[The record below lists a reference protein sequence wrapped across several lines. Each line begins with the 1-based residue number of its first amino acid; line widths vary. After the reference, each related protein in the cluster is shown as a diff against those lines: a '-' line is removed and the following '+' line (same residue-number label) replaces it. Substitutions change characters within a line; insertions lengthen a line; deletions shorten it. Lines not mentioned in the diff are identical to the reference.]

1 MNRSDR
7 LRYTIKN
14 IVAHGLYYV
23 GVLQLLQAVTLR
35 KKAVVLMYHR
45 VLTADE
51 SRQTASHPA
60 LIVERDTFARHMAL
74 LKKRFAVLSI
84 DEFGDLLE
92 HDRPLPPSACV
103 VTFDDGWKDNFS
115 NALPILRAHNLPSL
129 VFLPFDYI
137 GSGALFWQ
145 ETLVHLLTRVVEETR
160 RDPSRRGQFTPVLEP
175 VGFAWLLDSD
185 ERNLRPRL
193 IEMVSGK
200 KQLGR
205 ERLDA
210 LAQQLAT
217 MLGVRLDRL
226 STVDG
231 FIDWS
236 QVEEMRRHR
245 VAFGGHGIK
254 HHLLTMVSGACAD
267 DEICG
272 SKDAL
277 ERRLQPTVATF
288 SYPNGYHTAEIA
300 ARVRKAGYA
309 LAFIAQ
315 GGPVE
320 SGDDRWTLTRVNIHQ
335 TVTDTAPLFLAR
347 LVGLF

>member
-1 MNRSDR
+1 MTRSER

-14 IVAHGLYYV
+14 IIAHGLYYA
-23 GVLQLLQAVTLR
+23 GVLQILQAVKLR

-74 LKKRFAVLSI
+74 LKKRFAVMSI
-84 DEFGDLLE
+84 DEFSERLE
-92 HDRPLPPSACV
+92 HDHPLPPSACV

-145 ETLVHLLTRVVEETR
+145 ETLVHLLIRAVDDTR
-160 RDPSRRGQFTPVLEP
+160 RDPSRRGEFATLLEP

-185 ERNLRPRL
+185 ERDLRPRV
-193 IEMVSGK
+193 IEMVSAK

-205 ERLDA
+205 ERIDT
-210 LAQQLAT
+210 LARQLAA
-217 MLGVRLDRL
+217 MLDVRLDRL

-245 VAFGGHGIK
+245 VSFGGHGIK

-267 DEICG
+267 DEIQG

-277 ERRLQPTVATF
+277 ERRLQPPVATF
-288 SYPNGYHTAEIA
+288 SYPNGYQTPEIA
-300 ARVRKAGYA
+300 TKVRNAGYA

-320 SGDDRWTLTRVNIHQ
+320 RGDDRWTLKRVNIHQ
-335 TVTDTAPLFLAR
+335 TVTDTTPLFLAR

>member
-1 MNRSDR
+1 MTRSER

-23 GVLQLLQAVTLR
+23 GLLQILQAVKLR

-60 LIVERDTFARHMAL
+60 LIVERETFARQMAL

-84 DEFGDLLE
+84 EEFAERLE
-92 HDRPLPPSACV
+92 NNRPLPPSACV

-115 NALPILRAHNLPSL
+115 NALPILRAHDLPSL

-145 ETLVHLLTRVVEETR
+145 ETLVHLLMRVVDETR
-160 RDPSRRGQFTPVLEP
+160 RDPSRRGEFTALLDP
-175 VGFAWLLDSD
+175 VGLAWLLDSD
-185 ERNLRPRL
+185 ERELRPRI
-193 IEMVSGK
+193 IEMVSAK

-205 ERLDA
+205 ERLDS
-210 LAQQLAT
+210 LARQLAT
-217 MLGVRLDRL
+217 MLDVRLDQL
-226 STVDG
+226 SDVDG

-245 VAFGGHGIK
+245 VSFGGHGIK
-254 HHLLTMVSGACAD
+254 HHLLTMVSGECAD
-267 DEICG
+267 DEIHG

-288 SYPNGYHTAEIA
+288 SYPNGYHTPEIA
-300 ARVRKAGYA
+300 TKVRKAGYA
-309 LAFIAQ
+309 LAFIAT
-315 GGPVE
+315 GGWVE
-320 SGDDRWTLTRVNIHQ
+320 RGDDRWTIKRVNIHQ
-335 TVTDTAPLFLAR
+335 MVTDTSPMFLAR

>member
-1 MNRSDR
+1 MTRSDR
-7 LRYTIKN
+7 LRYAFKN
-14 IVAHGLYYV
+14 IVAHGLYYL

-60 LIVERDTFARHMAL
+60 LIVERDTFERQMTL
-74 LKKRFAVLSI
+74 LKRRFAVLSI
-84 DEFGDLLE
+84 DEFAERLQQ
-92 HDRPLPPSACV
+92 DRPLPPSACV

-137 GSGALFWQ
+137 GNGCLFWQ
-145 ETLVHLLTRVVEETR
+145 ETLVHLLIRVVNETR
-160 RDPSRRGQFTPVLEP
+160 RDPSRRDEFKALLDD
-175 VGFAWLLDSD
+175 VGLAWLLESEQRD
-185 ERNLRPRL
+185 LRLPI
-193 IEMVSGK
+193 IEAVSAQ

-205 ERLDA
+205 ERIDA
-210 LAQQLAT
+210 LAGTLAT
-217 MLGVRLDRL
+217 KLGVRLDQL

-236 QVEEMRRHR
+236 QVEEMRRHG
-245 VAFGGHGIK
+245 VSFGGHGVK

-267 DEICG
+267 DEIRG
-272 SKDAL
+272 SKEAL
-277 ERRLQPTVATF
+277 ERSLKPTVATF
-288 SYPNGYHTAEIA
+288 SYPNGYHTSEIA
-300 ARVRKAGYA
+300 AKVKEVGYA
-309 LAFIAQ
+309 LAFVAQ

-320 SGDDRWTLTRVNIHQ
+320 RGDDRWTLKRVNIHQ
-335 TVTDTAPLFLAR
+335 TVTDTGPLFLAR